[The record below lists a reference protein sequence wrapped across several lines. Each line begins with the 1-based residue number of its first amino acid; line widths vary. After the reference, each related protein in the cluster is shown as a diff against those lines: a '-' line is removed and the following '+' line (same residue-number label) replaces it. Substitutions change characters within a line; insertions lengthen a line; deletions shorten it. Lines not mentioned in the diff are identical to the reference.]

1 MQRKRGVEILDD
13 PRTSDADRSAAMRD
27 LERSNRLFAGT
38 RAVLRAMR
46 PAWSTLPPDATLLD
60 VGTGMGDIPQ
70 ALVKEAAGRGI
81 MVRTIGVDSV
91 PYQVQ
96 LARHLVDHSVVGN
109 ALALPFADDSADVV
123 TCSQVLHHFFDDD
136 PWRLIAELHRVSRDW
151 VVISDLRR
159 SFLAAMGFGLATKVL
174 GFHWVTM
181 ADGLTS
187 IRRGFLADELD
198 QMIFDATGVRPTV
211 RSSRFWRLTATWRK
225 SSGR

>member
-1 MQRKRGVEILDD
+1 MKRQRGVEVLDD

-46 PAWSTLPPDATLLD
+46 PAWSTLPSIATLLD

-70 ALVKEAAGRGI
+70 ALATEASSRG
-81 MVRTIGVDSV
+81 VGLTTIGVDSV
-91 PYQVQ
+91 PYQIQ
-96 LARHLVDHSVVGN
+96 LARHRVTHGIAGD
-109 ALALPFADDSADVV
+109 ALALPLADDAADVV

-136 PWRLIAELHRVSRDW
+136 PRRLIAELHRVSRDW

-159 SFLAAMGFGLATKVL
+159 SVVAAMGFMFATRAL
-174 GFHWVTM
+174 GFHDITSL
-181 ADGLTS
+181 DGVAS
-187 IRRGFLADELD
+187 IRRGFTADELD
-198 QMIFDATGVRPTV
+198 RLVFDATGVRPTV

-225 SSGR
+225 STGR